1 MMPIEPRRPAIP
13 THHSSPWRQP
23 IVWLVMVLVAAAVIG
38 GISMVIVANDGSTD
52 AVSDP
57 VQRTAQIQTTDLGPD
72 GVARSGKLGAI
83 VRVDAERELIEV
95 LPVSGEFDRAAP
107 LQLTLAHPTRAS
119 ADRVLRLQPTGPG
132 WRTDA
137 TVDGGHD
144 WNVRLGPPDARWR
157 LRGRL
162 PKGQLATSLRPALQD
177 R

>member
-1 MMPIEPRRPAIP
+1 MPIQPLPPATP
-13 THHSSPWRQP
+13 PHHSSPWRQP
-23 IVWLVMVLVAAAVIG
+23 IVWLVVVLVAAAVIG

-72 GVARSGKLGAI
+72 GVARSEKLSAI
-83 VRVDAERELIEV
+83 VRVDAELGLVEV

-119 ADRVLRLQPTGPG
+119 ADRVLRLQPTELG
-132 WRTDA
+132 WRLDA

-144 WNVRLGPPDARWR
+144 WKVQLGPPDARWR

-162 PKGQLATSLRPALQD
+162 PKGQQATNLRPALQD